1 MIEMRTPNC
10 EVIAM
15 YYPRLRDLREEG
27 EEPTEEELRSAAE
40 TLARAERNMAEG
52 G

>member
-1 MIEMRTPNC
+1 MDMQAALEK
-10 EVIAM
+10 
-15 YYPRLRDLREEG
+15 LRDLREEG

-40 TLARAERNMAEG
+40 TLARVEMGAGEG